1 MKVKIK
7 KEGKKE
13 TFNLIDSWS
22 DVTLEKWADLVA
34 LQEGTKS
41 EEAFETITTMSD
53 IPRQLVSQLALS
65 DVVGI
70 MGKISE
76 LQEQADTTLKNL
88 IEIDGVE
95 YGFHPDLSDITLGEY
110 ADLETMIKNGVEDN
124 LPEIMA
130 VLYRPITE
138 RKGEHYKIQA
148 YDGEIRLRAEEMQ
161 QMKAEDVQGAL
172 VFFWSFVREV
182 LLKILPSY
190 LMAQTEAI
198 AKTMQTTNSQTNGL
212 GLV

>member
-53 IPRQLVSQLALS
+53 IPRQLVAQLALS

-70 MGKISE
+70 MSKISE

-95 YGFHPDLSDITLGEY
+95 YGFHPDLSDITLGEF
-110 ADLETMIKNGVEDN
+110 ADLETMIKQGIEDN
-124 LPEIMA
+124 LPEIMSI
-130 VLYRPITE
+130 LYRPITGK
-138 RKGEHYKIQA
+138 KGDRYTIQS
-148 YDGEIRLRAEEMQ
+148 YDGEIRLRAEEMK

-172 VFFWSFVREV
+172 VFFWRFVKK
-182 LLKILPSY
+182 LLILMPSY

-198 AKTMQTTNSQTNGL
+198 AKTMQTRTSQTNGL

>member
-7 KEGKKE
+7 KEGNE
-13 TFNLIDSWS
+13 ESFNLIDSWS

-34 LQEGTKS
+34 THEGTKS
-41 EEAFETITTMSD
+41 EEAFETITSMSD
-53 IPRQLVSQLALS
+53 IPRELVSQLALS

-70 MGKISE
+70 MDKISE
-76 LQEQADTTLKNL
+76 LQSLADSSLKNL

-95 YGFHPDLSDITLGEY
+95 YGFHPDLSDITLGEF
-110 ADLETMIKNGVEDN
+110 ADLETMIKQGIEDN

-138 RKGEHYKIQA
+138 KKGGHYSIQA
-148 YDGEIRLRAEEMQ
+148 YDGALRLRAEEMKK
-161 QMKAEDVQGAL
+161 MKAEDVEGAL
-172 VFFWSFVREV
+172 VFFWRFVKK
-182 LLKILPSY
+182 LLILMPSY

-198 AKTMQTTNSQTNGL
+198 VKTLQTRTSQTSGL
-212 GLV
+212 GLA

>member
-7 KEGKKE
+7 KEGKQE

-22 DVTLEKWADLVA
+22 DVTLEKWAELIA
-34 LQEGTKS
+34 LEETTKS
-41 EEAFETITTMSD
+41 EEAFETITSMSD
-53 IPRQLVSQLALS
+53 IPRKLVSQLSLS

-76 LQEQADTTLKNL
+76 LQAKADTTLKNL

-95 YGFHPDLSDITLGEY
+95 YGFHPDLSDITLGEF
-110 ADLETMIKNGVEDN
+110 ADLEVMIKDGIENN

-130 VLYRPITE
+130 ILYRPITE
-138 RKGEHYKIQA
+138 RKGKNYTIQA
-148 YDGEIRLRAEEMQ
+148 YDGALRLRAEEMK

-172 VFFWSFVREV
+172 VFFWHFV
-182 LLKILPSY
+182 KILYLTMPSF
-190 LMAQTEAI
+190 LIQATQEIVEATQTR
-198 AKTMQTTNSQTNGL
+198 TSQINGL
-212 GLV
+212 GSV

>member
-7 KEGKKE
+7 KEGNE
-13 TFNLIDSWS
+13 ESFNLIDSWS
-22 DVTLEKWADLVA
+22 DVTLERWADLVA
-34 LQEGTKS
+34 THEGTKS
-41 EEAFETITTMSD
+41 EEAFETITSMSD
-53 IPRQLVSQLALS
+53 IPRELVSQLALS

-70 MGKISE
+70 MSKISE

-95 YGFHPDLSDITLGEY
+95 YGFHPDLSDITLGEF
-110 ADLETMIKNGVEDN
+110 ADLETMIKQGIEDN
-124 LPEIMA
+124 LPEIMS
-130 VLYRPITE
+130 VLYRPVTE
-138 RKGEHYKIQA
+138 KKGDRYTIQA
-148 YDGEIRLRAEEMQ
+148 YDGAIQLRTEEMK

-172 VFFWSFVREV
+172 VFFWNFVKK
-182 LLKILPSY
+182 LLILMPSY

-198 AKTMQTTNSQTNGL
+198 VKTMQTRTSQTSGL

>member
-34 LQEGTKS
+34 LHEGTKS

-53 IPRQLVSQLALS
+53 IPRELVSQLALS

-76 LQEQADTTLKNL
+76 LQEQADTSLKNL

-95 YGFHPDLSDITLGEY
+95 YGFHPDLSDITLGEF
-110 ADLETMIKNGVEDN
+110 ADLETMIKDGIEDN

-138 RKGEHYKIQA
+138 RKGEHYTIQA
-148 YDGEIRLRAEEMQ
+148 YDGAIRLRAEEMK

-172 VFFWSFVREV
+172 VFFWDFVKK
-182 LLKILPSY
+182 LLILLPSY

-198 AKTMQTTNSQTNGL
+198 AKPQQTTNSPTSGL

>member
-34 LQEGTKS
+34 LHEGTKS

-53 IPRQLVSQLALS
+53 IPRELVSQLALS

-76 LQEQADTTLKNL
+76 LQEQADTSLKNL

-95 YGFHPDLSDITLGEY
+95 YGFHPDLSDITLGEF
-110 ADLETMIKNGVEDN
+110 ADLETMIKDGIEDN

-138 RKGEHYKIQA
+138 RKGEHYTIQA
-148 YDGEIRLRAEEMQ
+148 YDGAIRLRAEEMK
-161 QMKAEDVQGAL
+161 QMKAEDVQGAV
-172 VFFWSFVREV
+172 VFFWDFVKK
-182 LLKILPSY
+182 LLILLPSY

-198 AKTMQTTNSQTNGL
+198 AKTMQTTNSPTSGL

>member
-7 KEGKKE
+7 KEGNEE

-22 DVTLEKWADLVA
+22 DVTLERWADLVA
-34 LQEGTKS
+34 THEGTKS
-41 EEAFETITTMSD
+41 EEAFETITSMSD
-53 IPRQLVSQLALS
+53 IPRELVSQLALS

-70 MGKISE
+70 MDKISE
-76 LQEQADTTLKNL
+76 LQSLADSSLKNL

-95 YGFHPDLSDITLGEY
+95 YGFHPDLSDITLGEF
-110 ADLETMIKNGVEDN
+110 ADLETMIKQGIEDN

-138 RKGEHYKIQA
+138 KKGEHYSIQA
-148 YDGEIRLRAEEMQ
+148 YDGALRLRAEEMKK
-161 QMKAEDVQGAL
+161 MKAEDVEGAL
-172 VFFWSFVREV
+172 VFFWSFVKK
-182 LLKILPSY
+182 LLILMPSY

-198 AKTMQTTNSQTNGL
+198 VKTLQTRTSQTSGL
-212 GLV
+212 GLA

>member
-7 KEGKKE
+7 KEGNE
-13 TFNLIDSWS
+13 ESFNLIDSWS
-22 DVTLEKWADLVA
+22 DVTLERWADLVA
-34 LQEGTKS
+34 THEGTKS
-41 EEAFETITTMSD
+41 EEAFETITSMSD
-53 IPRQLVSQLALS
+53 IPRELVSQLALS

-70 MGKISE
+70 MDKISE
-76 LQEQADTTLKNL
+76 LQSLADSSLKNL

-95 YGFHPDLSDITLGEY
+95 YGFHPDLSDITLGEF
-110 ADLETMIKNGVEDN
+110 ADLETMIKQGIEDN

-138 RKGEHYKIQA
+138 KKGEHYSIQA
-148 YDGEIRLRAEEMQ
+148 YDGALRLRAEEMKK
-161 QMKAEDVQGAL
+161 MKAEDVEGAL
-172 VFFWSFVREV
+172 VFFWHFVKK
-182 LLKILPSY
+182 LLILMPSY

-198 AKTMQTTNSQTNGL
+198 VKTLQTRTSQTSGL

>member
-1 MKVKIK
+1 MKVNIK

-22 DVTLEKWADLVA
+22 DVSLEKWAEIVA
-34 LQEGTKS
+34 SHEGTKS
-41 EEAFETITTMSD
+41 EEAFKTITSMSD
-53 IPRQLVSQLALS
+53 IPRQLVSQLSLS

-76 LQEQADTTLKNL
+76 LQEQADTTLKSL

-95 YGFHPDLSDITLGEY
+95 YGFHPDLSDITLGEF
-110 ADLETMIKNGVEDN
+110 ADLETIIKEGIEDN

-130 VLYRPITE
+130 ILYRPITGK
-138 RKGEHYKIQA
+138 KGDRYTIQS
-148 YDGEIRLRAEEMQ
+148 YDGEIRLRAEEMK
-161 QMKAEDVQGAL
+161 QMKAEDVEGAL
-172 VFFWSFVREV
+172 VFFWRFVKKLFLNV
-182 LLKILPSY
+182 MPSY
-190 LMAQTEAI
+190 LMDQTETI
-198 AKTMQTTNSQTNGL
+198 VKTLQMRTSQTSGL

>member
-7 KEGKKE
+7 KEGNE
-13 TFNLIDSWS
+13 ESFNLIDSWS
-22 DVTLEKWADLVA
+22 DVTLERWADLVA
-34 LQEGTKS
+34 THEGTKS
-41 EEAFETITTMSD
+41 EEAFETITSMSD
-53 IPRQLVSQLALS
+53 IPRELVSQLALS

-70 MGKISE
+70 MDKISE
-76 LQEQADTTLKNL
+76 LQSLADSSLKNL

-95 YGFHPDLSDITLGEY
+95 YGFHPDLSDITLGEF
-110 ADLETMIKNGVEDN
+110 ADLETMIKQGIEDN

-138 RKGEHYKIQA
+138 KKGEHYSIQA
-148 YDGEIRLRAEEMQ
+148 YDGALRLRAEEMKK
-161 QMKAEDVQGAL
+161 MKAEDVEGAL
-172 VFFWSFVREV
+172 VFFWRFVKK
-182 LLKILPSY
+182 LLILMPSY

-198 AKTMQTTNSQTNGL
+198 VKTMQTRTSQTSGL

>member
-7 KEGKKE
+7 KSGNQE

-22 DVTLEKWADLVA
+22 DVTLEKWAELIA
-34 LQEGTKS
+34 LEETTKS
-41 EEAFETITTMSD
+41 EEAFETITSMSD
-53 IPRQLVSQLALS
+53 IPRKLVSQLSLS

-76 LQEQADTTLKNL
+76 LQAKADTTLKNL

-95 YGFHPDLSDITLGEY
+95 YGFHPDLSDITLGEF
-110 ADLETMIKNGVEDN
+110 ADLEFMIKGGIEKN

-130 VLYRPITE
+130 ILYRPVVE
-138 RKGEHYKIQA
+138 KKNGLYSIQS
-148 YDGEIRLRAEEMQ
+148 YDGALRLRAEEMK

-172 VFFWSFVREV
+172 VFFWHFVKRLLLIMPSF
-182 LLKILPSY
+182 
-190 LMAQTEAI
+190 LMEQTEKI
-198 AKTMQTTNSQTNGL
+198 VEETQTRTLQTSGL
-212 GLV
+212 GSV

>member
-34 LQEGTKS
+34 LHEGTKS

-53 IPRQLVSQLALS
+53 IPRQLVAQLALS

-70 MGKISE
+70 MSKISE

-95 YGFHPDLSDITLGEY
+95 YGFHPDLSDITLGEF
-110 ADLETMIKNGVEDN
+110 ADLETMIKQGIEDN
-124 LPEIMA
+124 LPEIMS

-138 RKGEHYKIQA
+138 KKGEHYSIQA
-148 YDGEIRLRAEEMQ
+148 YDGAIRLRAEEMKK
-161 QMKAEDVQGAL
+161 MKAGDVQGAL
-172 VFFWSFVREV
+172 VFFWHFVKK
-182 LLKILPSY
+182 LLIVMPSY
-190 LMAQTEAI
+190 LMDQTEAI
-198 AKTMQTTNSQTNGL
+198 VKTMQTKTSQTSGL

>member
-7 KEGKKE
+7 KEGKQE

-22 DVTLEKWADLVA
+22 DVTLEKWAELIA
-34 LQEGTKS
+34 LEETTKS
-41 EEAFETITTMSD
+41 EEAFETITSMSD
-53 IPRQLVSQLALS
+53 IPRKLVSQLALS

-76 LQEQADTTLKNL
+76 LQAKADTTLKNL

-95 YGFHPDLSDITLGEY
+95 YGFHPDLSDITLGEF
-110 ADLETMIKNGVEDN
+110 ADLEFMIKDGIENN

-130 VLYRPITE
+130 ILYRPIVE
-138 RKGEHYKIQA
+138 KKKGLYSIQA
-148 YDGEIRLRAEEMQ
+148 YDGDLRLRAEEMK

-172 VFFWSFVREV
+172 VFFWHFVKK
-182 LLKILPSY
+182 LLLTMPSY
-190 LMAQTEAI
+190 LMEQTEKI
-198 AKTMQTTNSQTNGL
+198 AEQTQTKTLQTSGR
-212 GLV
+212 GSV

>member
-1 MKVKIK
+1 MKVNIK

-22 DVTLEKWADLVA
+22 DVTLEKWAELISS
-34 LQEGTKS
+34 EEETKS
-41 EEAFETITTMSD
+41 EEAFETITSMSD

-70 MGKISE
+70 MAKISE

-95 YGFHPDLSDITLGEY
+95 YGFHPDLSDITLGEF
-110 ADLETMIKNGVEDN
+110 ADLETLIKDGIEDN

-138 RKGEHYKIQA
+138 RKGDHYTIQA
-148 YDGEIRLRAEEMQ
+148 YDGAIRLRSEEMK

-172 VFFWSFVREV
+172 VFFWHFV
-182 LLKILPSY
+182 KILLIVMPSF
-190 LMAQTEAI
+190 LIQATEKIVEATQTKI
-198 AKTMQTTNSQTNGL
+198 SQVNGR
-212 GLV
+212 GSE

>member
-1 MKVKIK
+1 MKVNIN

-22 DVTLEKWADLVA
+22 DVTLETWADIIA
-34 LQEGTKS
+34 LEEGTNS
-41 EEAFETITTMSD
+41 EEALKTITSMSD
-53 IPRQLVSQLALS
+53 IPKQLVSQLALS

-70 MGKISE
+70 MAKISE

-95 YGFHPDLSDITLGEY
+95 YGFHPDLSDITLGEF
-110 ADLETMIKNGVEDN
+110 ADLETLIKDGIEDN

-130 VLYRPITE
+130 VLYRPITK
-138 RKGEHYKIQA
+138 RKGEHYTIQA
-148 YDGEIRLRAEEMQ
+148 YDGAIRLRAEEMK

-172 VFFWSFVREV
+172 VFFWTFVKT
-182 LLKILPSY
+182 LLIVMPSY

-198 AKTMQTTNSQTNGL
+198 EKTTQTKISQVSGR
-212 GLV
+212 GSE

>member
-34 LQEGTKS
+34 LHEGTKS

-53 IPRQLVSQLALS
+53 IPKQLVEQLALS

-70 MGKISE
+70 MNKISE

-95 YGFHPDLSDITLGEY
+95 YGFHPDLSDITLGEF
-110 ADLETMIKNGVEDN
+110 ADLETMIKQGIEDN
-124 LPEIMA
+124 LPEIMS
-130 VLYRPITE
+130 VLYRPITGK
-138 RKGEHYKIQA
+138 KGDRYTIQS
-148 YDGEIRLRAEEMQ
+148 YDGEIRLRAEEMK
-161 QMKAEDVQGAL
+161 QMKAEDVEGAL
-172 VFFWSFVREV
+172 VFFWRFVKK
-182 LLKILPSY
+182 LFLIMPSY
-190 LMAQTEAI
+190 LMDQTEAI
-198 AKTMQTTNSQTNGL
+198 VKTLQMRTSQTSGL

>member
-7 KEGKKE
+7 KEGNE
-13 TFNLIDSWS
+13 ESFNLIDSWS
-22 DVTLEKWADLVA
+22 DVTLERWADLVA
-34 LQEGTKS
+34 THEGTKS
-41 EEAFETITTMSD
+41 EEAFETITSMSD
-53 IPRQLVSQLALS
+53 IPRELVSQLALS

-70 MGKISE
+70 MDKISE
-76 LQEQADTTLKNL
+76 LQSLADSSLKNL

-95 YGFHPDLSDITLGEY
+95 YGFHPDLSDITLGEF
-110 ADLETMIKNGVEDN
+110 ADLETMIKQGIEDN

-138 RKGEHYKIQA
+138 KKGEHYSIQA
-148 YDGEIRLRAEEMQ
+148 YDGALRLRAEEMKK
-161 QMKAEDVQGAL
+161 MKAEDVEGAL
-172 VFFWSFVREV
+172 VFFWRFVKK
-182 LLKILPSY
+182 LLIVMPSY

-198 AKTMQTTNSQTNGL
+198 VKTMQTRTSQTSGL

>member
-7 KEGKKE
+7 KEGKE
-13 TFNLIDSWS
+13 ENFNLIDSWS

-53 IPRQLVSQLALS
+53 IPRQLVAQLALS

-70 MGKISE
+70 MSKISE

-95 YGFHPDLSDITLGEY
+95 YGFHPDLSDITLGEF
-110 ADLETMIKNGVEDN
+110 ADLETMIKQGIEDN
-124 LPEIMA
+124 LPEIMSI
-130 VLYRPITE
+130 LYRPITGK
-138 RKGEHYKIQA
+138 KGDRYTIQS
-148 YDGEIRLRAEEMQ
+148 YDGEIRLRAEEMK

-172 VFFWSFVREV
+172 VFFWRFVKK
-182 LLKILPSY
+182 LLILMPSY

-198 AKTMQTTNSQTNGL
+198 AKTMQTKTSQTNGL
-212 GLV
+212 GLA

>member
-53 IPRQLVSQLALS
+53 IPRQLVAQLALS

-70 MGKISE
+70 MSKISE

-95 YGFHPDLSDITLGEY
+95 YGFHPDLSDITLGEF
-110 ADLETMIKNGVEDN
+110 ADLETMIKQGIEDN
-124 LPEIMA
+124 LPEIMSI
-130 VLYRPITE
+130 LYRPITGK
-138 RKGEHYKIQA
+138 KGDRYTIQS
-148 YDGEIRLRAEEMQ
+148 YDGEIRLRAEEMK

-172 VFFWSFVREV
+172 VFFWRFVKK
-182 LLKILPSY
+182 LLILMPSY

-198 AKTMQTTNSQTNGL
+198 AKTMQTKTSQTNGL
-212 GLV
+212 GLA

>member
-34 LQEGTKS
+34 LHEGTKS
-41 EEAFETITTMSD
+41 EEALETITSMSD
-53 IPRQLVSQLALS
+53 IPRQLVEQLALS

-70 MGKISE
+70 MSKISE

-95 YGFHPDLSDITLGEY
+95 YGFHPDLSDITLGEF
-110 ADLETMIKNGVEDN
+110 ADLETMIKQGIEDN
-124 LPEIMA
+124 LPEIMS

-138 RKGEHYKIQA
+138 KKGEHYSIQA
-148 YDGEIRLRAEEMQ
+148 YDGAIRLRTEEMKK
-161 QMKAEDVQGAL
+161 MKAGDVQGAL
-172 VFFWSFVREV
+172 VFFWRFVKK
-182 LLKILPSY
+182 LLIVMPSY
-190 LMAQTEAI
+190 LMDQTEAI
-198 AKTMQTTNSQTNGL
+198 VKTMQMRTSQTSGL